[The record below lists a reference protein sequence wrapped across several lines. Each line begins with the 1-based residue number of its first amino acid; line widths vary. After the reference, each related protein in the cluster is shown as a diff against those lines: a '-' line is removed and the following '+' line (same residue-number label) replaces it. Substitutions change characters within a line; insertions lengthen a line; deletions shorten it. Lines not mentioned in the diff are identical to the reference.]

1 MINVLATVQ
10 VKEGKRSEFINLFKT
25 IVPLV
30 KAEKGCIE
38 YFPAID
44 LPTDLPPQNINE
56 NEVTVIERWESLDHL
71 MAHLASPH
79 MAEHMEKEK
88 ALVEKASIKILQE
101 A

>member
-1 MINVLATVQ
+1 MIHVVATIQ
-10 VKEGKRSEFINLFKT
+10 VKEGKASEFINLFKT

-44 LPTDLPPQNINE
+44 LPTGLPPQDMDENI
-56 NEVTVIERWESLDHL
+56 VTLIEKWESLDHL
-71 MAHLASPH
+71 MAHLSTRH

-88 ALVEKASIKILQE
+88 DFVEKASIKILQE

>member
-1 MINVLATVQ
+1 MIHIIVTVQ
-10 VKEGKRSEFINLFKT
+10 VKEGKASEYINLFKT

-44 LPTDLPPQNINE
+44 FPTELPPQDINE
-56 NEVTVIERWESLDHL
+56 NVVTIIERWESLDHL
-71 MAHLASPH
+71 MAHMATRH
-79 MAEHMEKEK
+79 MVEHMEKEK
-88 ALVEKASIKILQE
+88 EFVEKASIKILQE

>member
-1 MINVLATVQ
+1 MINVIATVQ
-10 VKEGKRSEFINLFKT
+10 VKEGKRAEFIDLFKT

-30 KAEKGCIE
+30 KAEKGCID
-38 YFPAID
+38 YFPTID

-56 NEVTVIERWESLDHL
+56 NEVTIIERWESLDHL
-71 MAHLASPH
+71 MAHLGTPH

-88 ALVEKASIKILQE
+88 DYVEKASIKILQE

>member
-1 MINVLATVQ
+1 MINVIATVQ

-30 KAEKGCIE
+30 KAEKGCID
-38 YFPAID
+38 YFPTID
-44 LPTDLPPQNINE
+44 LPTDLPPQDINE
-56 NEVTVIERWESLDHL
+56 NEVTIIERWQSLDHL
-71 MAHLASPH
+71 MAHLGTKH

-88 ALVEKASIKILQE
+88 ELVEKASIKILQE

>member
-1 MINVLATVQ
+1 MIHVVATVQ
-10 VKEGKRSEFINLFKT
+10 VKEGKASEFINLFKT

-38 YFPAID
+38 YFTAID
-44 LPTDLPPQNINE
+44 LPTGLPPQDMNE
-56 NEVTVIERWESLDHL
+56 NVVTIIERWESVDHL
-71 MAHLASPH
+71 MAHLATRH

-88 ALVEKASIKILQE
+88 DYVEKASIKILQE

>member
-1 MINVLATVQ
+1 MINVIATVQ

-30 KAEKGCIE
+30 KAEKGCID
-38 YFPAID
+38 YFPTID
-44 LPTDLPPQNINE
+44 LPTDLPPQDINE
-56 NEVTVIERWESLDHL
+56 NEVTIIERWESLDHL
-71 MAHLASPH
+71 MAHLATRH

-88 ALVEKASIKILQE
+88 DFVEKASIKILQE

>member
-1 MINVLATVQ
+1 MINVIATVQ
-10 VKEGKRSEFINLFKT
+10 VKEGKLSDFINLFKT
-25 IVPLV
+25 VVPLV

-38 YFPAID
+38 YFPAVD
-44 LPTDLPPQNINE
+44 LPTDLPPQDMNE
-56 NEVTVIERWESLDHL
+56 NVVTIIEKWESLDHL
-71 MAHLASPH
+71 MAHLATKH

>member
-1 MINVLATVQ
+1 MINVIATVQ

-30 KAEKGCIE
+30 KAEKGCID
-38 YFPAID
+38 YFPTID
-44 LPTDLPPQNINE
+44 LPTDLPPQDINE
-56 NEVTVIERWESLDHL
+56 NEVTIIERWESLDHL
-71 MAHLASPH
+71 MAHLATKH

-88 ALVEKASIKILQE
+88 DYVEKASIKILQE

>member
-1 MINVLATVQ
+1 MINVIATVQ
-10 VKEGKRSEFINLFKT
+10 VKQGKAPEFIKLFKT

-38 YFPAID
+38 YFPAVD
-44 LPTDLPPQNINE
+44 LPTGLPPQDINE
-56 NEVTVIERWESLDHL
+56 NVVTIIEKWQSLDHL
-71 MAHLASPH
+71 MAHLSTRH

-88 ALVEKASIKILQE
+88 DFVEKASIKILQE

>member
-1 MINVLATVQ
+1 MINVIATVQ
-10 VKEGKRSEFINLFKT
+10 VKEGRASEFINLFKK

-38 YFPAID
+38 YFPTID
-44 LPTDLPPQNINE
+44 LPTGLPPQDMNE
-56 NEVTVIERWESLDHL
+56 NEVTIIEKWESLDHL
-71 MAHLASPH
+71 MAHLATRH

-88 ALVEKASIKILQE
+88 DLVEKASIKVLQE

>member
-1 MINVLATVQ
+1 MVNVIATVQ
-10 VKEGKRSEFINLFKT
+10 VKEGKTQEFIKLFKT

-38 YFPAID
+38 YYPTVD
-44 LPTDLPPQNINE
+44 LPTGLPPQDINE
-56 NEVTVIERWESLDHL
+56 NVVTIIEKWESLDHL
-71 MAHLASPH
+71 MAHLSTRH

-88 ALVEKASIKILQE
+88 DFVEEASIKILQE